1 MNIQDL
7 INAKNAKL
15 EEAKKLVADGKL
27 DEAKKLTDEAQE
39 LQNQID
45 ALKAIDALGE
55 QGQFANAV
63 APVQVLAAGEGEIK
77 DDAVHEFADA
87 ARHGFRNMSEGTPA
101 EGGYTV
107 PEDIQTQINK
117 LKEDEL
123 DLSAFVDTENV
134 STNTGRRTYQTRAQ
148 VTGFREVGEGAAIG
162 KADEPT
168 FSVVEYKIKKYAGFL
183 PVTNELLA
191 DSDANITATISEWL
205 ARQDVATRNA
215 KILAVIDALDK
226 TELSDV
232 DGIKW
237 AVNVKLG
244 AKFAGSVA
252 IYTNDDGLNYLD
264 TLKDAQKRYLLT
276 PDAQNPMQMVLA
288 VGAHKVPVVVIP
300 NRIMP
305 SDTTTTEGKTIIPF
319 KIGDLFEA
327 VKLFDRQQLTIGV
340 SSEAA
345 VTGFNAFEQDMTLF
359 RGIVRLD
366 VEAKDTGA
374 VVNGTITV

>member
-55 QGQFANAV
+55 QGQFANAA
-63 APVQVLAAGEGEIK
+63 APVEVLAAGEGEIK

-117 LKEDEL
+117 LKEDEF

-162 KADEPT
+162 KADEPN

-232 DGIKW
+232 DGIKK
-237 AVNVKLG
+237 AVNVTLG

-300 NRIMP
+300 NSIMP

-366 VEAKDTGA
+366 VEAKDKAA

>member
-7 INAKNAKL
+7 IKEMKGKL

-27 DEAKKLTDEAQE
+27 EEAQKLTDAAQK
-39 LQNQID
+39 LKNQID

-63 APVQVLAAGEGEIK
+63 APVQVLVADEGEIK

-117 LKEDEL
+117 LKEDEF

-148 VTGFREVGEGAAIG
+148 VTGFKEVGEGAAIG
-162 KADEPT
+162 KAVEPT

-183 PVTNELLA
+183 SVTNELLA

-226 TELSDV
+226 TELSDI
-232 DGIKW
+232 DGIKK
-237 AVNVKLG
+237 AVNVTLG

-300 NRIMP
+300 NSIMP

-366 VEAKDTGA
+366 VEAKDKAA

>member
-7 INAKNAKL
+7 INEMNGKL

-27 DEAKKLTDEAQE
+27 EEAKKLTDEAQE
-39 LQNQID
+39 LKNQID

-117 LKEDEL
+117 LKEDEF

-148 VTGFREVGEGAAIG
+148 VTGFKEVGEGAKIG
-162 KADEPT
+162 KADEPN

-215 KILAVIDALDK
+215 KILAVIDAIDK

-232 DGIKW
+232 DGIKK
-237 AVNVKLG
+237 AVNVTLG

-300 NRIMP
+300 NSIMP

-366 VEAKDTGA
+366 VEAKDKAA

>member
-7 INAKNAKL
+7 INEKNAKL

-55 QGQFANAV
+55 QGQFANAA
-63 APVQVLAAGEGEIK
+63 APVEVLAAGEGEIEN
-77 DDAVHEFADA
+77 DAVHEFADA

-107 PEDIQTQINK
+107 PKDIQTQINK
-117 LKEDEL
+117 LKEDEF

-148 VTGFREVGEGAAIG
+148 VKGFKEVGEGAAIG
-162 KADEPT
+162 KADQPT
-168 FSVVEYKIKKYAGFL
+168 FSVVEYNIKKYAGFL

-215 KILAVIDALDK
+215 KILAVLDALEK
-226 TELSDV
+226 VELVDV
-232 DGIKW
+232 DGIKK
-237 AVNVKLG
+237 AVNVTLG

-300 NRIMP
+300 NSIMP
-305 SDTTTTEGKTIIPF
+305 SDTKTTTGKTIIPV

-366 VEAKDTGA
+366 VKAKDTGA

>member
-63 APVQVLAAGEGEIK
+63 APVEVLAAGEGEIEN
-77 DDAVHEFADA
+77 DAVHKFADA

-117 LKEDEL
+117 LKEDEF

-148 VTGFREVGEGAAIG
+148 VTGFKEVGEGAAIK
-162 KADEPT
+162 KADEPN

-232 DGIKW
+232 DGIKK
-237 AVNVKLG
+237 AVNVTLG

-300 NRIMP
+300 NSIMP

-366 VEAKDTGA
+366 VEAKDKAA

>member
-117 LKEDEL
+117 LKEDEF

-162 KADEPT
+162 KADEPN

-232 DGIKW
+232 DGIKK
-237 AVNVKLG
+237 AVNVTLG

-300 NRIMP
+300 NSIMP

-366 VEAKDTGA
+366 VEAKDKAA

>member
-45 ALKAIDALGE
+45 ALKAIDGLGE
-55 QGQFANAV
+55 QGQFANAA
-63 APVQVLAAGEGEIK
+63 APVEVLAAGEGEIK

-117 LKEDEL
+117 LKEDEF

-162 KADEPT
+162 KADEPN

-232 DGIKW
+232 DGIKK
-237 AVNVKLG
+237 AVSIFIEEGVSGDTPCALARKIGRSGENAEVTTLAKL
-244 AKFAGSVA
+244 
-252 IYTNDDGLNYLD
+252 
-264 TLKDAQKRYLLT
+264 
-276 PDAQNPMQMVLA
+276 PDADCDMYTTVFI
-288 VGAHKVPVVVIP
+288 G
-300 NRIMP
+300 
-305 SDTTTTEGKTIIPF
+305 SDKTYEACGKMITP
-319 KIGDLFEA
+319 
-327 VKLFDRQQLTIGV
+327 
-340 SSEAA
+340 
-345 VTGFNAFEQDMTLF
+345 
-359 RGIVRLD
+359 RGYR
-366 VEAKDTGA
+366 
-374 VVNGTITV
+374 

>member
-7 INAKNAKL
+7 INEMNGKL

-27 DEAKKLTDEAQE
+27 EEAQKLTDAAQK
-39 LQNQID
+39 LKNQID

-63 APVQVLAAGEGEIK
+63 APVQVLVADEGEIK

-117 LKEDEL
+117 LKEDEF

-148 VTGFREVGEGAAIG
+148 VTGFKEVGEGAAIG
-162 KADEPT
+162 KAVEPT

-226 TELSDV
+226 TELSDI
-232 DGIKW
+232 DGIKK
-237 AVNVKLG
+237 AVNVTLG

-300 NRIMP
+300 NSIMP

-366 VEAKDTGA
+366 VEAKDKAA

>member
-117 LKEDEL
+117 LKEDEF

-148 VTGFREVGEGAAIG
+148 VTGFKEVGEGAKIG
-162 KADEPT
+162 KADEPN

-232 DGIKW
+232 DGIKK
-237 AVNVKLG
+237 AVNVTLG

-300 NRIMP
+300 NSIMP

-366 VEAKDTGA
+366 VEAKDKAA

>member
-63 APVQVLAAGEGEIK
+63 TPIEAPAAGTKEN
-77 DDAVHEFADA
+77 DAVHEFADA
-87 ARHGFRNMSEGTPA
+87 ARHGFRNMSEGKPA

-117 LKEDEL
+117 LKEDEF

-148 VTGFREVGEGAAIG
+148 VTGFKEVGEGAKIG
-162 KADEPT
+162 KADEPN

-232 DGIKW
+232 DGIKK
-237 AVNVKLG
+237 AVNVTLG

-300 NRIMP
+300 NSIMP

-366 VEAKDTGA
+366 VEAKDKAA

>member
-77 DDAVHEFADA
+77 DDAVHEFAEA

-117 LKEDEL
+117 LKEDEF

-162 KADEPT
+162 KADEPN

-232 DGIKW
+232 DGIKK
-237 AVNVKLG
+237 AVNVTLG

-300 NRIMP
+300 NSIMP